1 MSDEEAPAVRTAR
14 RVKKLLTLHH
24 KHGKRHEELTKQLAE
39 QTARQV
45 ERIVGNTAAN
55 TAPQDAEQPAP
66 ENGSDWPALEAAA
79 RLARELPSNMRNE
92 IVARLPPGL
101 SDSFLESVFSFD
113 ALPTLSD
120 RDLQTIL
127 QRANKRQLAIALL
140 GAPERYFHAVTRNMS
155 TRAAQMLRE
164 DMEGLLASGE
174 LRTRDVQ
181 DARTGL
187 SSVIREV
194 VE

>member
-1 MSDEEAPAVRTAR
+1 MR
-14 RVKKLLTLHH
+14 LLTLHH
-24 KHGKRHEELTKQLAE
+24 SHGKRHEELTKQLAD

-45 ERIVGNTAAN
+45 ERIVGDTAAGS
-55 TAPQDAEQPAP
+55 ALPDAEQSVQ
-66 ENGSDWPALEAAA
+66 ENACDWPALDAAA
-79 RLARELPSNMRNE
+79 RLARELPSRMRNE
-92 IVARLPPGL
+92 IVSRLPPGL
-101 SDSFLESVFSFD
+101 SDAFLESVFSFD
-113 ALPTLSD
+113 SLPTLSD

-127 QRANKRQLAIALL
+127 QRANKRQVAIALL
-140 GAPERYFHAVTRNMS
+140 GAPEHYFHAVSRNMS